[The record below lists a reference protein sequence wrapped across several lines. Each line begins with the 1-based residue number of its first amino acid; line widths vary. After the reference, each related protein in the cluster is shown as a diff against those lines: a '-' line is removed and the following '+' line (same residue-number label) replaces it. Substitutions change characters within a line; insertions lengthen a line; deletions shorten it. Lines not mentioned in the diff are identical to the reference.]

1 MERAGVA
8 IAIYPG
14 TFDPITNGHLDILS
28 RAAHLFDEVHV
39 VVAVNVRKN
48 TLFSLDERQELI
60 RSCTSGLKNVHVS
73 SFEGLTV
80 DCLRRFKAEV
90 VIRGLRA
97 VSDFEYEFQ
106 MALMNKKLDANCETV
121 YLMPSEQYTY
131 LNSSV
136 IREIAALGGTVSEFV
151 PSVVDEKLREKLGA
165 PHAPV
170 NVGGSVPAH
179 AGRAALAHA
188 GKKAPARAQR
198 SAPKPGSGAKKTKA
212 PRRKA

>member
-1 MERAGVA
+1 MA

-39 VVAVNVRKN
+39 VVAVNIRKN

-60 RSCTSGLKNVHVS
+60 RACTSGLKNVHVS

-80 DCLRRFKAEV
+80 DCLRRFGAEV

-106 MALMNKKLDANCETV
+106 MALMNKKLDASCETV

-136 IREIAALGGTVSEFV
+136 IREIAGLGGAVSEFV
-151 PSVVDEKLREKLGA
+151 PAVVDEKLREKLGA

-170 NVGGSVPAH
+170 NVGGSAPLNAVKAVEVK
-179 AGRAALAHA
+179 A
-188 GKKAPARAQR
+188 GKKTPANARPR
-198 SAPKPGSGAKKTKA
+198 RFAPKAGSGAKKPKA
-212 PRRKA
+212 SRRKL

>member
-1 MERAGVA
+1 MAK
-8 IAIYPG
+8 AIYPG

-28 RAAHLFDEVHV
+28 RAAHLFEEVHV

-60 RSCTSGLKNVHVS
+60 RGCTSGLKNVHVS

-80 DCLRRFKAEV
+80 DCLRRFGAEV

-136 IREIAALGGTVSEFV
+136 IREIAALGGTVSDFV
-151 PSVVDEKLREKLGA
+151 PPEVDKKLREKLGA
-165 PHAPV
+165 PRGTVRDRVSVPKASVP
-170 NVGGSVPAH
+170 SVPAK
-179 AGRAALAHA
+179 AGRADPKAASA
-188 GKKAPARAQR
+188 TKNPKAP
-198 SAPKPGSGAKKTKA
+198 G
-212 PRRKA
+212 RKR

>member
-1 MERAGVA
+1 VA
-8 IAIYPG
+8 KAIYPG

-28 RAAHLFDEVHV
+28 RAAHLFEEVHV

-60 RSCTSGLKNVHVS
+60 RGCTSGFKNVHVS

-80 DCLRRFKAEV
+80 DCLRRFGAEV

-136 IREIAALGGTVSEFV
+136 IREIAALGGAVSDFV
-151 PSVVDEKLREKLGA
+151 PPGVDAKLREKLGA
-165 PHAPV
+165 PRGAV
-170 NVGGSVPAH
+170 RDGGS
-179 AGRAALAHA
+179 AA
-188 GKKAPARAQR
+188 KAPARSVPAKAGR
-198 SAPKPGSGAKKTKA
+198 AGPNAGSEAKNPKA
-212 PRRKA
+212 PGRKR

>member
-1 MERAGVA
+1 MVK
-8 IAIYPG
+8 AIYPG

-28 RAAHLFDEVHV
+28 RAALLFEEVHV

-48 TLFSLDERQELI
+48 TLFTLAERLDMI
-60 RSCTSGLKNVHVS
+60 RDCTSHLPNVHVS

-80 DCLRRFKAEV
+80 DCLRRFGAEV

-106 MALMNKKLDANCETV
+106 MALMNKKLDPGCETV

-136 IREIAALGGTVSEFV
+136 IREIAALGGSVSEFV
-151 PSVVDEKLREKLGA
+151 PQAVEARLRKKLGA
-165 PHAPV
+165 PHAPIQPIDI
-170 NVGGSVPAH
+170 NGSKPK
-179 AGRAALAHA
+179 AAKSKTALQ
-188 GKKAPARAQR
+188 P
-198 SAPKPGSGAKKTKA
+198 KKTK
-212 PRRKA
+212 PRSKKP